1 MSDEASKRLDAFR
14 REVAGLPVPA
24 ATEDRRNRT
33 AGMVLVLLGLA
44 AIGAG
49 WWGASG
55 TRDVSDQIPYLI
67 SGGVFGLAL
76 VVVGSMLLLAQ
87 SLRSFLRF
95 WLVRLI
101 AEQRAED

>member
-1 MSDEASKRLDAFR
+1 MSDDMSKRLDAFR
-14 REVAGLPVPA
+14 AEVAGLPVPA
-24 ATEDRRNRT
+24 ASEDRRNRT
-33 AGMVLVLLGLA
+33 AGIVLVVAGLV
-44 AIGAG
+44 AIGVG

-55 TRDVSDQIPYLI
+55 TLVVGEQMPYLI
-67 SGGVFGLAL
+67 SGGILGLAL
-76 VVVGSMLLLAQ
+76 VVIGSMLLLAQ